1 MSIVITIVAIAIMLA
16 LNALYVAAE
25 FATVGSR
32 KSRIQAMAQDGNRSA
47 AKLFEIVR
55 NPVKIDNYV
64 AACQVGITLSSLIA
78 GAFGQARLTPL
89 FEPLFGSAGRAVAI
103 IITLLII
110 TSLQVILGELLPKT
124 AALRYPERLA
134 IATLRPMQ
142 VSQVL
147 FRPLV
152 AVFNGSAFAILRKL
166 GLGGDL
172 SHSHVHSPEE
182 LAVLF
187 DESAAGGLIDVA
199 ERDMAAGVLNVGQRH
214 VRDIM
219 TPRRRMVGVNSDD
232 TVAAALDRVVETP
245 HTRFPVW
252 GESADDVIGTVHL
265 RELYVASRHEPEASV
280 STLLR
285 PLLEVAETLSVPDLW
300 RLLNQRERHCALV
313 IDEYGGVAGLVTLED
328 AIEEIFGEV
337 RDEFD
342 VGPDPIVITDG
353 RVSVSGEV
361 LLEDLNQRF
370 DLSLPTSDVDTIGGL
385 LWHQLSRMPTMG
397 ELITLV
403 PNGLVVQIDRID
415 GNAIER
421 VSFDAAAARAG
432 GAA

>member
-1 MSIVITIVAIAIMLA
+1 MNVIVTVVAITIMLA

-55 NPVKIDNYV
+55 DPVLIDNYV
-64 AACQVGITLSSLIA
+64 AACQVGITLSSLVA

-89 FEPLFGSAGRAVAI
+89 FEPLFGSGGRAIAI
-103 IITLLII
+103 VVTLIII

-134 IATLRPMQ
+134 IATLRPMR
-142 VSQVL
+142 VSQIL

-152 AVFNGSAFAILRKL
+152 IVFNGSAFTILARL
-166 GLGGDL
+166 GLGGDH

-187 DESAAGGLIDVA
+187 RESAAGGLIDVA
-199 ERDMAAGVLNVGQRH
+199 ERNMAAGVLNIEQRH

-219 TPRRRMVGVNSDD
+219 TPRRRMVGVKAED
-232 TVAAALDRVVETP
+232 TIGAALAQVVETP

-252 GESADDVIGTVHL
+252 GETTDDVIGIVHL
-265 RELYVASRHEPEASV
+265 RELYLGSQHDPKALV
-280 STLLR
+280 STITR
-285 PLLEVAETLSVPDLW
+285 PTLDVAETMSVPALW
-300 RLLNQRERHCALV
+300 RLLGERERHCALV

-328 AIEEIFGEV
+328 SIEEVFGEV

-342 VGPDPIVITDG
+342 VDPDPIVVANG

-361 LLEDLNQRF
+361 LIEDVNRRF
-370 DLSLPTSDVDTIGGL
+370 DLSLSTDAVDTIGGL
-385 LWHQLSRMPTMG
+385 IWHQLSRMPTIG
-397 ELITLV
+397 EQVSLGSEDL
-403 PNGLVVQIDRID
+403 LVQIDRID

-421 VSFDAAAARAG
+421 VSFDLSG
-432 GAA
+432 ETE